1 MNAYLLE
8 KCLMMGFAV
17 VVACT
22 VGSYAAD
29 TIHHVSDVL
38 AKVTQVV
45 PAQR

>member
-29 TIHHVSDVL
+29 TIHHFSDVL
-38 AKVTQVV
+38 TKVTQV
-45 PAQR
+45 QR